1 MRLRSMTTSLHRSV
15 LPSCINWRW
24 IDLRPDGRFQAHV
37 RCNGIDQ
44 ELGVFASP
52 VEANDAVL
60 VALRTQNHG

>member
-24 IDLRPDGRFQAHV
+24 IDQRPDGRFQAHV

-60 VALRTQNHG
+60 VALRTQTHG